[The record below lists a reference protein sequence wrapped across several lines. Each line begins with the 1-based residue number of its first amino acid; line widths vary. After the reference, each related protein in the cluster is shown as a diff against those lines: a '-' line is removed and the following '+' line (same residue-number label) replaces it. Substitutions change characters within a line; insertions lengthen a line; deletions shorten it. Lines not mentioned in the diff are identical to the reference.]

1 MSDPDPFADLA
12 VGLNE
17 DAKAERARKPTH
29 EDVNMAATAEQTAAD
44 LDGHPEP
51 EPEPAEP
58 EATEAAPAK
67 RGRKTLFERMA
78 AETAA
83 RQAEEAE
90 FVEEAPEV
98 EAIEIAAEGF
108 SPDPSEA
115 VQALRDYTLQI
126 IKDLDKPWH
135 KLPQERQIDLARA
148 IEHSSKD
155 VVRTI
160 VETVASRGQKPVRV
174 LLKKIAAGD
183 KIQIT
188 GEVSLLGTERPDD
201 SLLLLHHAIGKHV
214 MLTRA
219 TVDDYAQGGEAE
231 TDPDEPALEFDSE
244 PIDD

>member
-1 MSDPDPFADLA
+1 MSDNADPFAELA

-17 DAKAERARKPTH
+17 DAKASRAKRKPRDEASEIDTSGYA
-29 EDVNMAATAEQTAAD
+29 EAVESEADEVAA
-44 LDGHPEP
+44 LIDGPL
-51 EPEPAEP
+51 PANP
-58 EATEAAPAK
+58 
-67 RGRKTLFERMA
+67 MDD
-78 AETAA
+78 
-83 RQAEEAE
+83 

-98 EAIEIAAEGF
+98 EAIEIAAEEF
-108 SPDPSEA
+108 QPDPSEA

-135 KLPQERQIDLARA
+135 KLPQERQVDLARA

-160 VETVASRGQKPVRV
+160 VEMIAARGQKPVRV

-188 GEVSLLGTERPDD
+188 GEVSLLGAESPDE

-219 TVDDYAQGGEAE
+219 TVEDYAQGGDAE
-231 TDPDEPALEFDSE
+231 TDDDEPIMDFGSD
-244 PIDD
+244 